1 MTDHTALVSPAIHH
15 LMRSVFFAVLVMG
28 CLLLAPAP
36 FASAEPT
43 DDAHPSQAKQL
54 NPKDAAFIV
63 VRADFRKTAITVNDK
78 PYPQHSKVG
87 AAVAP
92 NRTHEVVIT
101 DTGSQTTK
109 RYRVRLKK
117 GEARIIIV
125 DISGGSPF
133 TPSTARAK
141 SNKGKKEAKTNK
153 KDKNEDAKGSG
164 FLTVNASPNAQVYID
179 GKLISSSTPLVKHT
193 VKTGNHT
200 VRVYYVDLKKFSET
214 KRAKITEGRHIN
226 LYFNSNQKK

>member
-1 MTDHTALVSPAIHH
+1 MTALHPMASP
-15 LMRSVFFAVLVMG
+15 LMRRFLRLLCLVALTASW
-28 CLLLAPAP
+28 LLVTPAP
-36 FASAEPT
+36 LASAEPNDEAARSRT
-43 DDAHPSQAKQL
+43 GQKI
-54 NPKDAAFIV
+54 NPKDAAFII

-92 NRTHEVVIT
+92 DRTHEVVVT

-125 DISGGSPF
+125 DISGGTPF
-133 TPSTARAK
+133 SARATPAK
-141 SNKGKKEAKTNK
+141 SKGKASKAGKKEGKEKAEGK
-153 KDKNEDAKGSG
+153 G
-164 FLTVNASPNAQVYID
+164 FLTVNASPSAQVYID
-179 GKLISSSTPLVKHT
+179 GKLVSSSTPLVKHS

-226 LYFNSNQKK
+226 LYFNSDKK